1 MLAIFPILYITSLY
15 LIHFMPGSLYLLMSL
30 PNVTPTPTLL
40 FTGNHYFILYMS
52 LYISIHFIHYT
63 SFSIF
68 SIYLY
73 TLYVQWCCTSISV

>member
-40 FTGNHYFILYMS
+40 FTGKHYFILYMS